1 MKKFFGE
8 FKAFITRGNVLD
20 MAVGVIV
27 GSAFTAIVTAL
38 SNNILKPI
46 INWILALCLGTG
58 SLEGVYT
65 FLKKAYVVDAT
76 TGMTTGTV
84 DLANSIY
91 IDWGTF
97 INAVINFLII
107 AFVVFSMVKLINKF
121 KELTDFTENM
131 KKIVQKK
138 LDADEELTSVEK
150 EWLEK
155 YSKKHPD
162 LAPKKAEPVVEEAP
176 APEESLKPTTEEL
189 LTEIVTI
196 LKTK

>member
-1 MKKFFGE
+1 
-8 FKAFITRGNVLD
+8 
-20 MAVGVIV
+20 
-27 GSAFTAIVTAL
+27 
-38 SNNILKPI
+38 
-46 INWILALCLGTG
+46 
-58 SLEGVYT
+58 
-65 FLKKAYVVDAT
+65 
-76 TGMTTGTV
+76 MTTGTV

-155 YSKKHPD
+155 YSKNIRI
-162 LAPKKAEPVVEEAP
+162 LL
-176 APEESLKPTTEEL
+176 LKSGTRGGRSSGSGGTSETYDGRIAYRNRNDFENQITVIRKGRVFWPCL
-189 LTEIVTI
+189 FLTEAA
-196 LKTK
+196 L

>member
-1 MKKFFGE
+1 
-8 FKAFITRGNVLD
+8 
-20 MAVGVIV
+20 
-27 GSAFTAIVTAL
+27 
-38 SNNILKPI
+38 
-46 INWILALCLGTG
+46 
-58 SLEGVYT
+58 
-65 FLKKAYVVDAT
+65 
-76 TGMTTGTV
+76 MTTGTV

-155 YSKKHPD
+155 YSKNIRILLLKKRNPWWKK
-162 LAPKKAEPVVEEAP
+162 LRLRRNLRNLRRKNCLPK
-176 APEESLKPTTEEL
+176 S
-189 LTEIVTI
+189 
-196 LKTK
+196 